1 MKSAKS
7 RSVPKN
13 GTDLRLDSGSAASSG
28 SIYEVPEAISGL
40 YCGAVIRTMA
50 VDLLI
55 WKFTRPS
62 DNPEEISNLLV
73 NF

>member
-1 MKSAKS
+1 MAADAAEAAK
-7 RSVPKN
+7 
-13 GTDLRLDSGSAASSG
+13 GEMAAGSA
-28 SIYEVPEAISGL
+28 
-40 YCGAVIRTMA
+40 MA

-73 NF
+73 NLLQELFYSNYYQN